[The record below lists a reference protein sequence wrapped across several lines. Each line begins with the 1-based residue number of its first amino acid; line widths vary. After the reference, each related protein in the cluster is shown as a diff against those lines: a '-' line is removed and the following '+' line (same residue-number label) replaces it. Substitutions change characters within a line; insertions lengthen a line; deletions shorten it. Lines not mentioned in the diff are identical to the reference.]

1 MKLLLAE
8 DDIDF
13 GNILSQY
20 LSMSGFEVT
29 LARNGREAWDIF
41 HDAPPDIC
49 VLDIMMPEMDGFT
62 LAEKMRAKEPGIP
75 FIFLTAKSLREDMI
89 KGLKLGADDYITKPF
104 DPEMLLLRINN
115 ILRRIYTVVQDEYH
129 ISHST
134 LKYNALELIT
144 PSGKEKLTLREAQL
158 LRHLIMN
165 RNKTLTREQILT
177 EIWGED
183 DYFLGRSMDVFISRL
198 RKYLSPDRGISLRT
212 LRGMGFI
219 LEETRQESKP
229 VLPLRLRLV
238 VPRLADWNLSHVVT
252 TRCPPPRGSE
262 NLSGSH
268 DSLSSASRMRNS
280 VRLTS

>member
-29 LARNGREAWDIF
+29 LARNGRDAWDMF
-41 HDAPPDIC
+41 HSAAPDIC

-62 LAEKMRAKEPGIP
+62 LAEKLRAQDPGIP

-89 KGLKLGADDYITKPF
+89 RGLKLGADDYITKPF

-115 ILRRIYTVVQDEYH
+115 ILRRVYSVAEDEY
-129 ISHST
+129 T
-134 LKYNALELIT
+134 LSGTTLRYNALELIT
-144 PSGKEKLTLREAQL
+144 PAGKEKLTLREAQL
-158 LRHLIMN
+158 LRHLMMN
-165 RNKTLTREQILT
+165 RNKSLTREQILT

-198 RKYLSPDRGISLRT
+198 RKYLASDPGLSLRT
-212 LRGMGFI
+212 LRGVGFV
-219 LEETRQESKP
+219 LQETKQQ
-229 VLPLRLRLV
+229 
-238 VPRLADWNLSHVVT
+238 T
-252 TRCPPPRGSE
+252 
-262 NLSGSH
+262 
-268 DSLSSASRMRNS
+268 
-280 VRLTS
+280 